1 MSVESMLT
9 YFCIPDYL
17 VQCLLH
23 TSPFVCQRKE
33 RRKKEERKEDKLG
46 GRGGRKDEE
55 IVVGRRKRE
64 NKEGKREDLII

>member
-1 MSVESMLT
+1 
-9 YFCIPDYL
+9 
-17 VQCLLH
+17 
-23 TSPFVCQRKE
+23 
-33 RRKKEERKEDKLG
+33 LG